1 MATADI
7 DVDFFTAAGFDAAV
21 VELVSQ
27 HLQLRRQRIADGD
40 TRLAELVAAEDA
52 ATAELLPRVA
62 AYLVPL
68 IPCSITWQAILDSV
82 ECRVYCQCRAALAS
96 YEAGLD
102 QKSQSSQST

>member
-1 MATADI
+1 MAADDL
-7 DVDFFTAAGFDAAV
+7 DVDFLTAAGVDAAV
-21 VELVSQ
+21 IESMSQ
-27 HLQLRRQRIADGD
+27 HLLLRRKRIADGD

-52 ATAELLPRVA
+52 ATAELLSRVA

-102 QKSQSSQST
+102 Q